1 MKTFEFLLEITANN
15 KAEAQLVADR
25 VVEAA
30 EKLGV
35 EKGLVTVR
43 DADEM
48 MTELE
53 SALFDGLGY

>member
-30 EKLGV
+30 EKLDV

-43 DADEM
+43 DADAM
-48 MTELE
+48 MTEVE